1 MEVAINLEQVSEQ
14 APITDSIVA
23 QGKAIMQRIQEKI
36 DKGNIT
42 ESVKASLLQEKEAI
56 QTVLDD
62 IFMKSGIINQSQIDM
77 VGGIFDSAK
86 KRLLEIQS
94 KETNRRLLMWG
105 GLVVLA
111 IVGYMLYNKNKNV

>member
-1 MEVAINLEQVSEQ
+1 MEVAINLEQGGEQ

-42 ESVKASLLQEKEAI
+42 ESVNASLLEEKDAI

-62 IFMKSGIINQSQIDM
+62 IFVKSGIINQSQIDK

-105 GLVVLA
+105 GLVALA

>member
-1 MEVAINLEQVSEQ
+1 MEVAINLEQGSEQ

-105 GLVVLA
+105 GLVALA

>member
-1 MEVAINLEQVSEQ
+1 MEVAINLEQGGEQ

-42 ESVKASLLQEKEAI
+42 ESVKASLLEEKDAI
-56 QTVLDD
+56 QTILDD
-62 IFMKSGIINQSQIDM
+62 IFVKSGIINQSQIDK

-105 GLVVLA
+105 GLVALA

>member
-1 MEVAINLEQVSEQ
+1 MEVAINLEQGGEQ

-42 ESVKASLLQEKEAI
+42 ESVKASLLEEKDAI

-62 IFMKSGIINQSQIDM
+62 IFVKSGIINQSQIDK

-105 GLVVLA
+105 GLVALA

>member
-1 MEVAINLEQVSEQ
+1 MEVAINLEQGSEQ
-14 APITDSIVA
+14 APITDSIVE
-23 QGKAIMQRIQEKI
+23 QGKAIMQRIQDKI

-62 IFMKSGIINQSQIDM
+62 IFVKSGIINQSQIDK

-105 GLVVLA
+105 GLVALA

>member
-1 MEVAINLEQVSEQ
+1 MEVAINLQQGSEQ

-105 GLVVLA
+105 GLVALA

>member
-1 MEVAINLEQVSEQ
+1 MEVAINLEQGGEQ

-42 ESVKASLLQEKEAI
+42 ESVKASLLEEKDAI
-56 QTVLDD
+56 QNVLDD
-62 IFMKSGIINQSQIDM
+62 IFVKSGIINQSQIDK

-105 GLVVLA
+105 GLVALA